1 MMRLRLQW
9 AKKVS
14 GSVIGA
20 GRAFARLYAAASK
33 TARVAAETMLSS
45 ARAAADA
52 VRKGVRLASQVSTEI
67 AHAQTGARQIV
78 VNEVGSKAQ
87 ALFTAARRLFSDAK
101 KPAQCGV
108 QKCPRADT
116 RADQSQSVDVFSEAY
131 RESLIG
137 ANFKGAGNPDMRKAM
152 QALYAEKPPADIDK
166 HLQVLAD
173 ARGRT
178 LDAMK
183 QDYYQRYLQ
192 ARKEAESNRNA
203 KGLEPVPP
211 LNADDADFMGSEWQL
226 RYGAIVGDHKGM
238 DPVFGAMLNPTGG
251 LVGEGEKGARPDAA
265 WMPQSVAYHG
275 AYHDAAGYLKNYHGE
290 GPGYNYLNVQGGF
303 DTDNPLAGQT
313 TGVPYWYKKLNAR

>member
-33 TARVAAETMLSS
+33 TARVAAETMMSS

-137 ANFKGAGNPDMRKAM
+137 ANFKGAGNPDR
-152 QALYAEKPPADIDK
+152 
-166 HLQVLAD
+166 
-173 ARGRT
+173 
-178 LDAMK
+178 
-183 QDYYQRYLQ
+183 
-192 ARKEAESNRNA
+192 
-203 KGLEPVPP
+203 
-211 LNADDADFMGSEWQL
+211 
-226 RYGAIVGDHKGM
+226 
-238 DPVFGAMLNPTGG
+238 
-251 LVGEGEKGARPDAA
+251 LV
-265 WMPQSVAYHG
+265 M
-275 AYHDAAGYLKNYHGE
+275 
-290 GPGYNYLNVQGGF
+290 
-303 DTDNPLAGQT
+303 LAGQAKQPA
-313 TGVPYWYKKLNAR
+313 TGTAKLNHGNAVPQAPRQQAAKQQVSCRVANSRMWQPSTQSAGFDYAHTTYSHQGCPVVCVT